1 MKFTIN
7 ERAFGMSEKGP
18 RFLVQLSDITTA
30 WRRIPLALAGRFVK
44 GGRKFSI
51 TRDTLAQIVKNFRKR
66 PADTVIDYEHAS
78 EHPEDAAGGP
88 VIAAGWIKTID
99 DGPDASGVLWG
110 RAEFTPRAQKLITE
124 KEYRYFSPVIGW
136 SARDKHTG
144 EPQGATL
151 VSAALTNR
159 PFLEG
164 LPAIAMSDA
173 GWKRE
178 QETTNV
184 SSPNFTPVPSYLVQD
199 WNPVQREINGR
210 VAALLTANKLLNW
223 NAAYSDVMAGDPSL
237 VSKAWDAVNVE
248 LSRRVRQMQ
257 DQNNYDPMTGGM
269 SAKPAGRP
277 LGYEQALNA
286 VMGNDGDF
294 ARYYGNL
301 KTAWLGRKFN
311 PDPVN
316 QVDAELLPLVQEKIA
331 ASDGRMGYRDA
342 FMAALSDRPDLAR
355 RRNAAMRNV

>member
-1 MKFTIN
+1 MEEELSGHLGELGRESTGVNTTIN

-18 RFLVQLSDITTA
+18 RFLVQLSDSSA
-30 WRRIPLALAGRFVK
+30 VGRLKRIPLALVGRFVK
-44 GGRKFSI
+44 AGRKFSI

-88 VIAAGWIKTID
+88 VIAAGWIQAID
-99 DGPDASGVLWG
+99 DAPDANGVLWG
-110 RAEFTPRAQKLITE
+110 HAEFTPRAETFI
-124 KEYRYFSPVIGW
+124 
-136 SARDKHTG
+136 
-144 EPQGATL
+144 
-151 VSAALTNR
+151 
-159 PFLEG
+159 EG

-178 QETTNV
+178 QEATNV
-184 SSPNFTPVPSYLVQD
+184 SSPNFTPVPSHLVQD
-199 WNPVQREINGR
+199 WSPVQREINGR

-223 NAAYSDVMAGDPSL
+223 NAAYSDVMAGDPRL

-277 LGYEQALNA
+277 LDYQQALNA
-286 VMGNDGDF
+286 VMGTDGGF
-294 ARYYGNL
+294 ARYYRDL
-301 KTAWLGRKFN
+301 KTAWLGKKSN

-342 FMAALSDRPDLAR
+342 FMAALSDRPDLAQR
-355 RRNAAMRNV
+355 RKAAVRNL